1 MKAGSYFLV
10 ATLIAVVA
18 SLFLTASP
26 AEAFGGDT
34 MPHYGN
40 TSPCSNGGHMVN
52 GTHTG
57 TGSYQFRVCK
67 ALSTAT
73 RWKAQLINVVTLVPL
88 PNCGYPEEDT
98 TPERIFNC
106 TALQIPAGTY
116 LASITYKVQGNPF
129 THAHYYYIKP

>member
-10 ATLIAVVA
+10 ATLMAAVVT
-18 SLFLTASP
+18 LFLTANP
-26 AEAFGGDT
+26 ASAWNDT

-40 TSPCSNGGHMVN
+40 TSPCINGGHMVN

-57 TGSYQFRVCK
+57 TGSYTFRLCR

-88 PNCGYPEEDT
+88 TNCGLPNEATQNQRDFT
-98 TPERIFNC
+98 C
-106 TALQIPAGTY
+106 TAIQIPAGTY
-116 LASITYKVQGNPF
+116 LASITYTVPGGGPYA
-129 THAHYYYIKP
+129 HAHFYYIKP